1 MLYLYDDTTSCARN
15 RLGDPPVTAR
25 STPEQTLELAAFVPF
40 RLNRLAD
47 GVSQHLAVIYRKRF
61 GLDIPQWRVM
71 ATVGSKHGCTAQY
84 IAASTRMH
92 KSRVSRAIGELEAR
106 ALIERASSGED
117 RRQRQVH
124 LSRSGRRMYSELV
137 PLALERE
144 AALLACLGPEQ
155 LAGFMVGIETL
166 ERFLELED

>member
-1 MLYLYDDTTSCARN
+1 
-15 RLGDPPVTAR
+15 VTAHPT
-25 STPEQTLELAAFVPF
+25 SEHTLELAAFVPF

-47 GVSQHLAVIYRKRF
+47 GVSQYLAVVYRQRF

-92 KSRVSRAIGELEAR
+92 KTRVSRAIAELEAR
-106 ALIERASSGED
+106 ALIERASSTDD

-124 LSRSGRRMYSELV
+124 LSRTGRRMYSELV
-137 PLALERE
+137 PLALARE
-144 AALLACLGPEQ
+144 AALLSCLGPDQ
-155 LAGFMVGIETL
+155 LAGFMVGMETL
-166 ERFLELED
+166 ERFLRLED

>member
-1 MLYLYDDTTSCARN
+1 M
-15 RLGDPPVTAR
+15 TAR

-144 AALLACLGPEQ
+144 AALLACLGPER
-155 LAGFMVGIETL
+155 LAGFMVGVETL